1 MGLGGPLG
9 NGRQWMSWISQTDA
23 VAATLFSLENPS
35 LAGPV
40 NAVSPEPVTNAAF
53 TRELGKAVNRPA
65 IIPAPAFALRLAF
78 GEMADAALL
87 ASARVLP
94 MRLLAA
100 GFRFQHPSL
109 ADAFA
114 TALAK

>member
-1 MGLGGPLG
+1 
-9 NGRQWMSWISQTDA
+9 
-23 VAATLFSLENPS
+23 
-35 LAGPV
+35 
-40 NAVSPEPVTNAAF
+40 
-53 TRELGKAVNRPA
+53 
-65 IIPAPAFALRLAF
+65 
-78 GEMADAALL
+78 MADAALL